1 MKAKRQALI
10 REIVE
15 SQSIQTQEE
24 LAEALR
30 VHGMVVTQATVSRD
44 IKEMH
49 LIKVL
54 AEDGVYR
61 YAMIDKN
68 DQGVGDRLIRMLSD
82 SVVDIQQLGG
92 NLFERLKRNNRAVN
106 PADVSPRAGQLAGD
120 GRGILVAGQ
129 RQFAQQRLDLFVVRD
144 IEYRLHARLHFAVC
158 NQIPVRAFAEHQIH
172 SVHDDGFARAGF
184 AGHHVHA
191 RLEVDGHVVNQRK
204 MMNTKLQKH
213 RNLPLLPDDVLK
225 PADHRVHLVV

>member
-82 SVVDIQQLGG
+82 SVVDINSANNLIVIKTLSGSAHVAAEAVDSLHWSEVLGT
-92 NLFERLKRNNRAVN
+92 V
-106 PADVSPRAGQLAGD
+106 AGD
-120 GRGILVAGQ
+120 NTILII
-129 RQFAQQRLDLFVVRD
+129 VRSND
-144 IEYRLHARLHFAVC
+144 
-158 NQIPVRAFAEHQIH
+158 
-172 SVHDDGFARAGF
+172 
-184 AGHHVHA
+184 
-191 RLEVDGHVVNQRK
+191 EVDAVIRRFKNIVR
-204 MMNTKLQKH
+204 
-213 RNLPLLPDDVLK
+213 
-225 PADHRVHLVV
+225 

>member
-68 DQGVGDRLIRMLSD
+68 DQGVGDRLIRMLAD
-82 SVVDIQQLGG
+82 SLVVDINSANNLIVIKTLSGSAHVAAEAVDSLRWPEVLGT
-92 NLFERLKRNNRAVN
+92 V
-106 PADVSPRAGQLAGD
+106 AGD
-120 GRGILVAGQ
+120 NTILII
-129 RQFAQQRLDLFVVRD
+129 VRSND
-144 IEYRLHARLHFAVC
+144 
-158 NQIPVRAFAEHQIH
+158 
-172 SVHDDGFARAGF
+172 
-184 AGHHVHA
+184 
-191 RLEVDGHVVNQRK
+191 EVDAVIRRFKNIVR
-204 MMNTKLQKH
+204 
-213 RNLPLLPDDVLK
+213 
-225 PADHRVHLVV
+225 